1 MIFREK
7 SLQPHL
13 AFARPSCDPSVMDK
27 QKQSRPLAGVGWMVF
42 TGLMFVG
49 VTAVVKHVGDD
60 VPAAEAAFLRYL
72 LGIVFLVPMIKPI
85 LDAHL
90 TRRQLN
96 LFALRG
102 VVHTLA
108 VILWFFAMAR
118 IPIAEVTAMNYL
130 SPVYV
135 SIGAALFL
143 GERLPPRRLV
153 AVIVALIGA
162 LIILRPGVKEIE
174 PGHIAMLGTAVFFA
188 IGYLIAK
195 QLSGEVSAAVVV
207 GMLSVTVTIG
217 LAPAAM
223 AVWVTPTLTQLGWL
237 FLVACFA
244 TAGHYAMTLAFAAAP
259 LTVTQPVTFLQLV
272 WAVLLGAVVF
282 GEAVDGWVVFGGAV
296 IMASVSFITWREAV
310 ARRHVTPP
318 VPATK
323 V

>member
-1 MIFREK
+1 MI
-7 SLQPHL
+7 
-13 AFARPSCDPSVMDK
+13 VT
-27 QKQSRPLAGVGWMVF
+27 GV
-42 TGLMFVG
+42 MFVA
-49 VTAVVKHVGDD
+49 VTAIVKHVGDG

-72 LGIVFLVPMIKPI
+72 LGVIFLIPMIKPI
-85 LDAHL
+85 MQAHL
-90 TRRQLN
+90 TRRQIK

-102 VVHTLA
+102 VVHTVA

-143 GERLPPRRLV
+143 GERLPPRRLL
-153 AVIVALIGA
+153 AVMMALVGA
-162 LIILRPGVKEIE
+162 VIILRPGVKEIE
-174 PGHIAMLGTAVFFA
+174 PGHIAMLGTAVCFA
-188 IGYLIAK
+188 VGYLIAK

-217 LAPAAM
+217 LAPAAW

-310 ARRHVTPP
+310 ARRQVTPS